1 MVNRFTFFVIM
12 GKSFRTIRLFTSCA
26 IFLFLPLAAN
36 ASESIRVAIA
46 DNQRTVTLKSP
57 TGLVVEGVPSGHR
70 EKKIIFA
77 TSSVGRK
84 PIRIRAAGEFT
95 RVNGKDYRGRI
106 ELRKKK
112 NGLLIVINELDIEEY
127 LLGVIAA
134 EVPYDWEFEVLKAQ
148 AVASR
153 TYALYQ
159 KRASGKRPYHI
170 LATVDGQ
177 VYSGKNGERG
187 NAARAVRETTGVVI
201 TYGGEVIPAFYH
213 ASCGGHTEN
222 ATELWGIDEPY
233 LKGVDC
239 DCQEIS
245 RYGLW
250 EKRIPAIR
258 LEALLARQGYRLS
271 GITGIEMDSITPA
284 GRVRQVTIRH
294 EGGTTFI
301 PAETLRAAVGY
312 SFLPS
317 VFFEPALEGNEVVFS
332 GRGLGH
338 GVGLCQWGAKEM
350 ALRGVDFKSILSHY
364 YPGTTLKRIEEL

>member
-1 MVNRFTFFVIM
+1 MD
-12 GKSFRTIRLFTSCA
+12 KSFRTIGLNISCVV
-26 IFLFLPLAAN
+26 FSLLPLAAF
-36 ASESIRVAIA
+36 ASENIRVAIA
-46 DNQRTVTLKSP
+46 DNQRTVTLTSS
-57 TGLVVEGVPSGHR
+57 TGFIVEGVPLEHR
-70 EKKIIFA
+70 EKKMIFGPA
-77 TSSVGRK
+77 SVNGK
-84 PIRIRAAGEFT
+84 PVRIRSAGEFT
-95 RVNGKDYRGRI
+95 RVNGKDYRGRM

-112 NGLLIVINELDIEEY
+112 NGLLMVINELDVEEY
-127 LLGVIAA
+127 LRGVIAA

-159 KRASGKRPYHI
+159 KRTSGKRPYHI

-177 VYSGKNGERG
+177 VYSGKNGEREST
-187 NAARAVRETTGVVI
+187 ARAVRETTGIVI
-201 TYGGEVIPAFYH
+201 TYEGQVIPAFYH
-213 ASCGGHTEN
+213 SSCGGHTEN
-222 ATELWGIDEPY
+222 ASELWGIDEPY

-239 DCQEIS
+239 ECQEIS

-250 EKRIPAIR
+250 EKRIPATK
-258 LEALLARQGYRLS
+258 LATLLIRQGYRIK

-284 GRVRQVTIRH
+284 GRVRQITIRH
-294 EGGTTFI
+294 AGGTTFI

-317 VFFEPALEGNEVVFS
+317 AFFEPALKGNEVVFS

-350 ALRGVDFKSILSHY
+350 ARHGDDFKSILLHY
-364 YPGTTLKRIEEL
+364 YPGTILKRIEEL

>member
-1 MVNRFTFFVIM
+1 MS
-12 GKSFRTIRLFTSCA
+12 KSFRTIRLNIACVVF
-26 IFLFLPLAAN
+26 FFLPLAAF
-36 ASESIRVAIA
+36 ASENIRVAVA

-57 TGLVVEGVPSGHR
+57 RGLVVEGAPSGGHG
-70 EKKIIFA
+70 EKKMVFGSA
-77 TSSVGRK
+77 SVGTRAV
-84 PIRIRAAGEFT
+84 RIRSVGEIT
-95 RVNGKDYRGRI
+95 QVNGSSYRGWV

-112 NGLLIVINELDIEEY
+112 NGLLLVINELDIEEY

-134 EVPYDWEFEVLKAQ
+134 EVPHDWEFEVLKAQ

-153 TYALYQ
+153 SYALYQ
-159 KRASGKRPYHI
+159 KRTSGKRPYHI

-177 VYSGKNGERG
+177 VYSGRNGERE
-187 NAARAVRETTGVVI
+187 NSVRAVRETKGIVVV
-201 TYGGEVIPAFYH
+201 YGGEVIPAFYH

-222 ATELWGIDEPY
+222 ASELWGIDAPY

-239 DCQEIS
+239 ECQEIS

-250 EKRIPAIR
+250 EKRISATK
-258 LEALLARQGYRLS
+258 LATLLGRQGYRLN

-294 EGGTTFI
+294 AGGTAFI

-338 GVGLCQWGAKEM
+338 GVGLCQWGAKEI
-350 ALRGVDFKSILSHY
+350 ARHGFDFKSILSHY
-364 YPGTTLKRIEEL
+364 YPGTTLKKIEEL

>member
-1 MVNRFTFFVIM
+1 M
-12 GKSFRTIRLFTSCA
+12 GKSFRTIGLNISCV
-26 IFLFLPLAAN
+26 IFFFLPLTAF
-36 ASESIRVAIA
+36 ASENIRVAIA
-46 DNQRTVTLKSP
+46 DNQRTVTIKSS
-57 TGLVVEGVPSGHR
+57 TGFIVEGVPLGHR
-70 EKKIIFA
+70 EKKMTFESA
-77 TSSVGRK
+77 SLGRK

-95 RVNGKDYRGRI
+95 RVNGKDYRGRL

-159 KRASGKRPYHI
+159 KRTSGKRPYHI

-177 VYSGKNGERG
+177 VYSGKNGERDS
-187 NAARAVRETTGVVI
+187 AARAVRETTGIVI

-213 ASCGGHTEN
+213 SSCGGHTEN
-222 ATELWGIDEPY
+222 AAELWGIDEPY

-239 DCQEIS
+239 ECQEIS

-250 EKRIPAIR
+250 EKRISAAK
-258 LEALLARQGYRLS
+258 LATLLVRQGYRLS

-284 GRVRQVTIRH
+284 GRVRQIMIRH
-294 EGGTTFI
+294 SGGTTFV

-317 VFFEPALEGNEVVFS
+317 SFFEPALEGNEVVFS
-332 GRGLGH
+332 GRGMGH

-350 ALRGVDFKSILSHY
+350 ARNGADFKSILLHY

>member
-1 MVNRFTFFVIM
+1 M
-12 GKSFRTIRLFTSCA
+12 GNSFRTIGLNISCV
-26 IFLFLPLAAN
+26 IFFFLPFTAF
-36 ASESIRVAIA
+36 ASENIRVAIA
-46 DNQRTVTLKSP
+46 DNQRTVTLKSS
-57 TGLVVEGVPSGHR
+57 TGFIMAGVPLGHR
-70 EKKIIFA
+70 EKKMIFGSA
-77 TSSVGRK
+77 SMGGK
-84 PIRIRAAGEFT
+84 PVRIRAAGEFT
-95 RVNGKDYRGRI
+95 RVNGKNYRGRV

-127 LLGVIAA
+127 LLGVVAS

-153 TYALYQ
+153 TFALYQ
-159 KRASGKRPYHI
+159 KRTSGRRPYHI

-177 VYSGKNGERG
+177 VYSGKNGERE
-187 NAARAVRETTGVVI
+187 NAARAVRETRGIVI
-201 TYGGEVIPAFYH
+201 AYRGEVIPAFYH
-213 ASCGGHTEN
+213 SSCGGHTEN

-239 DCQEIS
+239 ECQEIS

-250 EKRIPAIR
+250 EKRISATM
-258 LEALLARQGYRLS
+258 LATLLVRQGYNLN

-284 GRVRQVTIRH
+284 GRVRQIMIRH
-294 EGGTTFI
+294 AGGNTFI

-317 VFFEPALEGNEVVFS
+317 AFFEPALEGNEVVFS

-350 ALRGVDFKSILSHY
+350 ARHGVDFKSILLHY

>member
-1 MVNRFTFFVIM
+1 M
-12 GKSFRTIRLFTSCA
+12 GKSFRTIGLKISCV
-26 IFLFLPLAAN
+26 IFFFLPLAAF
-36 ASESIRVAIA
+36 ASENIRVAIA
-46 DNQRTVTLKSP
+46 DNQRTVTLKSS
-57 TGLVVEGVPSGHR
+57 TGFIGEGVPLGHR
-70 EKKIIFA
+70 EKKMIFGSA
-77 TSSVGRK
+77 SVNGK
-84 PIRIRAAGEFT
+84 PVRIRAAGEFI
-95 RVNGKDYRGRI
+95 RVNGKDYRGRV

-134 EVPYDWEFEVLKAQ
+134 EVPHDWEFEVLKAQ

-159 KRASGKRPYHI
+159 KITSGKRLYHI

-177 VYSGKNGERG
+177 VYSGKNVERE
-187 NAARAVRETTGVVI
+187 NAKRAVRETRGIVI

-222 ATELWGIDEPY
+222 AAELWGIDEPY
-233 LKGVDC
+233 LRGVDC
-239 DCQEIS
+239 ECQEIS

-250 EKRIPAIR
+250 EKRISATK
-258 LEALLARQGYRLS
+258 LATLLVRQGYKLN

-284 GRVRQVTIRH
+284 GRVRQVMIRH
-294 EGGTTFI
+294 AGGTTFI

-317 VFFEPALEGNEVVFS
+317 VFFEPALEGNEIVFS

-350 ALRGVDFKSILSHY
+350 ASHGVDFKSILSHY